1 MNDTLRK
8 YIVVGSY
15 LPNISIVAD
24 FKTRRRRIPR
34 KVRARAREVS
44 REITRG
50 VLADPIT
57 ETVGAGWTAGTD
69 FSFRVAG
76 PVGGILNP
84 VLAVAYPTV
93 GRCCDK

>member
-15 LPNISIVAD
+15 LPNFIIVAN
-24 FKTRRRRIPR
+24 FRARRRRIPR
-34 KVRARAREVS
+34 IVRARAREV
-44 REITRG
+44 RRVNTRA

-57 ETVGAGWTAGTD
+57 ETVGAGWTAGTE
-69 FSFRVAG
+69 FSFQVTG
-76 PVGGILNP
+76 PLGGILNL
-84 VLAVAYPTV
+84 VLVVTYPTI